1 MCRYEQVLIIVVKLT
16 FSNIDMKKVIALGVL
31 FAPFIASAQIA
42 AGAGNVSKLIAFLK
56 DLLSTATTLILAAAV
71 VYFLWN
77 VFKFV
82 MSAGDEEARA
92 KGQQGII
99 YGVIGIAVMVSIWGL
114 VNFLT
119 STAGL
124 ETTTRSAP
132 SLSL

>member
-1 MCRYEQVLIIVVKLT
+1 
-16 FSNIDMKKVIALGVL
+16 MKKVIAFSFLL
-31 FAPFIASAQIA
+31 SPFIASAQIA
-42 AGAGNVSKLIAFLK
+42 NGASTVPGLIAFLK
-56 DLLSTATTLILAAAV
+56 DALNTATVLILAAAV

-82 MSAGDEEARA
+82 MAAGDEEKR
-92 KGQQGII
+92 KEGQQGVI

-119 STAGL
+119 SSAKL
-124 ETTTRSAP
+124 DTTTRSAP

>member
-1 MCRYEQVLIIVVKLT
+1 
-16 FSNIDMKKVIALGVL
+16 MKKVIALGVL
-31 FAPFIASAQIA
+31 FAPFIASAQIS
-42 AGAGNVSKLIAFLK
+42 AGAGNVSKLVAFTK
-56 DLLSTATTLILAAAV
+56 DALSTATTLILAAAV

-82 MSAGDEEARA
+82 MAAGDSEKREE
-92 KGQQGII
+92 GQKGII

-124 ETTTRSAP
+124 DTGTKAAP
-132 SLSL
+132 SLTF